1 MASQLLGQIANPQM
15 ADIAGALDYR
25 QKKMQEDEARR
36 KEIKFQQIAGKA
48 LSTGLK
54 EGSVLHEL
62 AMNDPA
68 RYLMVS
74 KALGVDPANGAEGMS
89 LMDDIS
95 SIYGHTVQGTENG
108 LGYVQSL
115 IKTRGELGLDT
126 TRLQDLYDQGVE
138 NPTIFKNTI
147 DLMQKTFN
155 PNKGASDNIGT
166 YNPRDYTTE
175 SWAEFNRTGDPAGLK
190 RYESNQVVK
199 IGGVDYLVDKTTG
212 ERTPVSSLQEVTG
225 NVEAVSGAGEKG
237 KLNQQLDIKP
247 KIETAVTSAKDRA
260 TSAGDAVDKAL
271 SIETGLG
278 VYDKLISEID
288 NGANTSVFTSWA
300 PSISDATRRFEQGAR
315 ELGLGVISSTTFGA
329 LSEGELKLA
338 METAVPKL
346 QPAAMKQWLIDKKA
360 AQQKLADQMFKY
372 AEHLENG
379 GTKVSWV
386 KMQKEMKNQGGSGNG
401 SSTTGITETTTSEP
415 SVDDLLRMY

>member
-89 LMDDIS
+89 MMDDIS

-126 TRLQDLYDQGVE
+126 KRLQDLYDQGVE
-138 NPTIFKNTI
+138 NPTVFKNTI

-155 PNKGASDNIGT
+155 PN
-166 YNPRDYTTE
+166 
-175 SWAEFNRTGDPAGLK
+175 RTDMPAGLV
-190 RYESNQVVK
+190 EFEGMTQGMSPE
-199 IGGVDYLVDKTTG
+199 DKLKARRVSLGLDPRAQGSADITTATTG
-212 ERTPVSSLQEVTG
+212 LTDAVADSKGKIAGTVKGSEATAKG
-225 NVEAVSGAGEKG
+225 NVSRSQDFINRGVAAAEGMPTVNRGI
-237 KLNQQLDIKP
+237 QLLELV
-247 KIETAVTSAKDRA
+247 ETGGYDRA
-260 TSAGDAVDKAL
+260 KIAAKQALGIESAD
-271 SIETGLG
+271 
-278 VYDKLISEID
+278 
-288 NGANTSVFTSWA
+288 
-300 PSISDATRRFEQGAR
+300 
-315 ELGLGVISSTTFGA
+315 
-329 LSEGELKLA
+329 EGELTYNLGKSVLTQLRETFGSAFTENEGQRLA
-338 METAVPKL
+338 NLEAGLSRSPATNKRILAQVKQIMEAKAKRGKEAAIEQGDDFTAKDIEDFMSMDLSP
-346 QPAAMKQWLIDKKA
+346 
-360 AQQKLADQMFKY
+360 
-372 AEHLENG
+372 
-379 GTKVSWV
+379 
-386 KMQKEMKNQGGSGNG
+386 QGGSGKG
-401 SSTTGITETTTSEP
+401 AMTPSTQQEQPNTFKSKSGIQFQ
-415 SVDDLLRMY
+415 VK